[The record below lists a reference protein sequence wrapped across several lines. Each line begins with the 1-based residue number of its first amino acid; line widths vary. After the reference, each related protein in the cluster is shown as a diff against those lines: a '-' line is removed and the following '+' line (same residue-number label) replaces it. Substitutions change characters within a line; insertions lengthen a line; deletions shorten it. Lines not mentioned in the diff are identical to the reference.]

1 VKVPDQSSPDRENR
15 ELRRQVILAVVQG
28 FAREALATLL
38 REIWRGGAW

>member
-1 VKVPDQSSPDRENR
+1 VHKHESSPEKENR

-28 FAREALATLL
+28 FARETLAFIL